1 MERKENTPIRERR
14 RKYEDTHRD
23 ERKEKCKVWGT
34 SLNRE
39 FADEIDRFLK
49 QHRLTKVELIVA
61 GFQTLQSQHGP
72 NKKE

>member
-1 MERKENTPIRERR
+1 MERKENTPARIKR
-14 RKYEDTHRD
+14 RKYEDTHKD

-49 QHRLTKVELIVA
+49 QYRLTKVELIVA

-72 NKKE
+72 NKIE